1 MALERGFVLAALILM
16 SLTAATAAQQADAL
30 PAPESFRDSDASTF
44 VGRWAV
50 TAETLILDRSASGGQ
65 RLLTDPIPNAELFN
79 ASDLRFPMAAGP
91 RLSLRRQGVLDGELE
106 VVYFGIDGF
115 QSTASFPN
123 SALPS
128 TVAGL
133 SIDDAIVT
141 PVDSA
146 LFQYD
151 SRLYNFELNYRKQV
165 RERLTLLAGFRW
177 VELEDRYVATGIED
191 ANMSLFTDAVR
202 GHNHLYGFQIGCD
215 AKLRAPEKL
224 FQIDALAKAG
234 VYGNAVG
241 LTNDYA
247 DTVRSY
253 SASSSS
259 GHVAFVGE
267 LGLMASYRLSDH
279 LSARVGYQLLWLDGV
294 AVGPE
299 QISSTDFLSGSAAFK
314 PGTAFY
320 HGANV
325 GLEFQW

>member
-1 MALERGFVLAALILM
+1 MALQRGLAFAALMLV
-16 SLTAATAAQQADAL
+16 SLTATAVAQSTDAL
-30 PAPESFRDSDASTF
+30 PALESSGGSDGSTV

-50 TAETLILDRSASGGQ
+50 TVDTLILDRSVSGSQ
-65 RLLTDPIPNAELFN
+65 RLLTDPIPGTELFN
-79 ASDLRFPMAAGP
+79 ASDLRFPTSAGP
-91 RLSLRRQGVLDGELE
+91 RISLQRQGVLDGELE
-106 VVYFGIDGF
+106 LVYFGIDGF
-115 QSTASFPN
+115 SSTASFPN

-128 TVAGL
+128 GVAGL

-146 LFQYD
+146 FFQYE

-177 VELEDRYVATGIED
+177 VELEDRYIAAGIED
-191 ANMSLFTDAVR
+191 ANKGLFTDTVR

-215 AKLRAPEKL
+215 AKLWAPEKP
-224 FQIDALAKAG
+224 FQINALAKAG
-234 VYGNAVG
+234 IYGNAAG
-241 LTNDYA
+241 LNNDYA
-247 DTVRSY
+247 DTVHAY

-267 LGLMASYRLSDH
+267 LGLMASYRFSERLA
-279 LSARVGYQLLWLDGV
+279 ARAGYQLLWLDGV

-299 QISSTDFLSGSAAFK
+299 QISGTDFISGSSALK
-314 PGTAFY
+314 PGTAFF

-325 GLEFQW
+325 GLELRW

>member
-1 MALERGFVLAALILM
+1 M
-16 SLTAATAAQQADAL
+16 
-30 PAPESFRDSDASTF
+30 
-44 VGRWAV
+44 
-50 TAETLILDRSASGGQ
+50 
-65 RLLTDPIPNAELFN
+65 
-79 ASDLRFPMAAGP
+79 
-91 RLSLRRQGVLDGELE
+91 
-106 VVYFGIDGF
+106 
-115 QSTASFPN
+115 
-123 SALPS
+123 
-128 TVAGL
+128 
-133 SIDDAIVT
+133 
-141 PVDSA
+141 
-146 LFQYD
+146 
-151 SRLYNFELNYRKQV
+151 
-165 RERLTLLAGFRW
+165 
-177 VELEDRYVATGIED
+177 
-191 ANMSLFTDAVR
+191 R